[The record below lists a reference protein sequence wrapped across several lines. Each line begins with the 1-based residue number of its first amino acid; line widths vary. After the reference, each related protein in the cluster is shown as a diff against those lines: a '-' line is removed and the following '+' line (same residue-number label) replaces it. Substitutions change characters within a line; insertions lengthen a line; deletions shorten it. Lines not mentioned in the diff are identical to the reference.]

1 MSNPLLRP
9 NDPKFQQPEIRD
21 NEGKNRFAE
30 AADKHSSA
38 QETTDIYAVAPGDE
52 PRPFVPQYEVQQ
64 RSRANLLLILG
75 GLGWAA
81 ALIGG
86 ISLTGIFAIGWLA
99 PLLGIFPAG
108 GAWFLAHEE
117 IRAIR
122 SGAIAPQALSP
133 TRHSYWLGV
142 TGLLACLAIVAAMIY
157 REMNVLPA
165 L

>member
-9 NDPKFQQPEIRD
+9 NDPKFQKPDIRD
-21 NEGKNRFAE
+21 TEGKNRFAE
-30 AADKHSSA
+30 AGDKQDSS
-38 QETTDIYAVAPGDE
+38 QRPDDIYAAAASGE

-64 RSRANLLLILG
+64 RSRVNLLLILG

-86 ISLTGIFAIGWLA
+86 ISLTGIFATGWLA

-122 SGAIAPQALSP
+122 AGAIAPQALSP
-133 TRHSYWLGV
+133 TRHSYWLGL
-142 TGLLACLAIVAAMIY
+142 TALLACLAIVAAMIY
-157 REMNVLPA
+157 RQMNFLPA